1 MRSATRWATPRGV
14 GEVASGMRCD
24 PIGSVGRTTR
34 SPAAA
39 SVGTIGSHRRSSTM
53 NPWKQQDGRPADR
66 AILGQLDRSAR
77 KRHRRHVPSHQ
88 SLCVQSAR
96 KLHTD
101 CMKVNRRTQADR
113 TAATRTALIAAARP
127 LFAEHGYAAVSTP
140 DLAAAAG
147 VTRGALYHQFKD
159 KQGLFLAVVNAVE
172 DDLTT
177 RLGETLAASGAS
189 DPAAALHAAVDAW
202 LDACQ
207 EPEVRRVLLVD
218 APSVLGWDVFRE
230 IALAHGLG
238 LTETLLQAASDAGNW
253 RRSRFDRSPRRADR
267 RARRGRALHRE
278 RRRPPTDSRR
288 APPAARWAPSI
299 ASAKLTARGA

>member
-1 MRSATRWATPRGV
+1 
-14 GEVASGMRCD
+14 
-24 PIGSVGRTTR
+24 
-34 SPAAA
+34 
-39 SVGTIGSHRRSSTM
+39 
-53 NPWKQQDGRPADR
+53 
-66 AILGQLDRSAR
+66 
-77 KRHRRHVPSHQ
+77 
-88 SLCVQSAR
+88 
-96 KLHTD
+96 
-101 CMKVNRRTQADR
+101 MKVNRRTQADR
-113 TAATRTALIAAARP
+113 TATTRTALIAAARP

-177 RLGETLAASGAS
+177 RLGETLAVSGAS

-238 LTETLLQAASDAGNW
+238 LTETLLQAATDAGQLAPQPL
-253 RRSRFDRSPRRADR
+253 RPLAHVLIGALDEAALYIESGGDRQQTAD
-267 RARRGRALHRE
+267 ALHRLLDGLL
-278 RRRPPTDSRR
+278 R
-288 APPAARWAPSI
+288 
-299 ASAKLTARGA
+299 